1 MTQVETVTDKAG
13 QHMQVRVTYGLP
25 GHCAIAQQQVDT
37 FTGLFFEAQAA
48 FTQGGRHPLT
58 HTHHVATG
66 LRRDITQAACVGLG
80 NDQDMARSD
89 RLNREKGQALL
100 VFVDNGGRCFFLG
113 DCTENAVHG

>member
-13 QHMQVRVTYGLP
+13 QYMQVGVAHGLP
-25 GHCAIAQQQVDT
+25 GHSAIAQQQVDT
-37 FTGLFFEAQAA
+37 FAGVFIEAQAA

-80 NDQDMARSD
+80 NDQDMARSN
-89 RLNREKGQALL
+89 RLDGEKGQALL
-100 VFVDNGGRCFFLG
+100 VFVDNGSR
-113 DCTENAVHG
+113 